1 MESNRGGSPTSLLA
15 AAGPLERLWR
25 ARSFIVVAAYLV
37 LTFVIAQSDLTVQSL
52 ALVAAVFAILAISLD
67 LVAGM
72 LGLYS
77 LGQGGFFAIGAYLTT
92 ILATQYEVSI
102 LWLLPAV
109 LIVSGLTGTLIGAMS
124 LRISGLYFAIT
135 TFVFTLVLTVLATDL
150 SITGGL
156 QGM

>member
-1 MESNRGGSPTSLLA
+1 M
-15 AAGPLERLWR
+15 
-25 ARSFIVVAAYLV
+25 AAYLV

-92 ILATQYEVSI
+92 IAR
-102 LWLLPAV
+102 P
-109 LIVSGLTGTLIGAMS
+109 
-124 LRISGLYFAIT
+124 ISR
-135 TFVFTLVLTVLATDL
+135 
-150 SITGGL
+150 
-156 QGM
+156 